1 MSLNIHLKQYIFKDG
16 DIDDGVRRW
25 LHSLHSQWLFAL
37 RELWWMQFRVNG
49 FCKVRFLAYSIALIG
64 KGEDDMDEKVC
75 LYTDLDNLHID
86 KENIEEIK
94 DVARN
99 TIPFLNAET
108 LIFLQRIDERWYIN

>member
-1 MSLNIHLKQYIFKDG
+1 
-16 DIDDGVRRW
+16 
-25 LHSLHSQWLFAL
+25 
-37 RELWWMQFRVNG
+37 
-49 FCKVRFLAYSIALIG
+49 
-64 KGEDDMDEKVC
+64 MDEKIC

>member
-1 MSLNIHLKQYIFKDG
+1 M
-16 DIDDGVRRW
+16 
-25 LHSLHSQWLFAL
+25 
-37 RELWWMQFRVNG
+37 
-49 FCKVRFLAYSIALIG
+49 G

-75 LYTDLDNLHID
+75 LYADLDNLHID

-94 DVARN
+94 DVARR